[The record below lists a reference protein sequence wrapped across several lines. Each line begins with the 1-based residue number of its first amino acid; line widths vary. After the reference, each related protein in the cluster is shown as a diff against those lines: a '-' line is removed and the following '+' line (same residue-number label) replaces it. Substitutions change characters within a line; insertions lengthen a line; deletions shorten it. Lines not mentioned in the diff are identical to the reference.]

1 MIATRP
7 GVGSVRIVG
16 QVKAYHAGLVVNA
29 EEVKAVCFTRDL
41 DRASKAMVMTT
52 SRFAPGI
59 LNDPRLQAHVPH
71 QLELIDGERLRD
83 WLLSL
88 RAKP

>member
-1 MIATRP
+1 
-7 GVGSVRIVG
+7 VRIIG
-16 QVKAYHAGLVVNA
+16 QVKAYNAGHVVNA
-29 EEVKAVCFTRDL
+29 EEVKGVAFTREL

-59 LNDPRLQAHVPH
+59 LNDPRILLYMPY
-71 QLELIDGERLRD
+71 QLELIDGDRLRD

-88 RAKP
+88 RAKT